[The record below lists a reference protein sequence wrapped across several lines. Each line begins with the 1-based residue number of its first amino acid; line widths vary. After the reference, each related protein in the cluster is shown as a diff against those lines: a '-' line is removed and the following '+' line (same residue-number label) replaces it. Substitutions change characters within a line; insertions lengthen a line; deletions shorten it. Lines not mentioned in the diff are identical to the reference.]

1 VLRFG
6 GPPCVRIIPGKLKRV
21 VRTTGRQDD
30 HHYRLELGADIGTT
44 IDVLH
49 ENERL
54 GDVLDRIVTS

>member
-1 VLRFG
+1 MLRSG
-6 GPPCVRIIPGKLKRV
+6 GPPYVRIILGELKRV

-30 HHYRLELGADIGTT
+30 QHYRLKLGADLDTT